1 MNTTRS
7 LVIVLFILALC
18 SCCLPAG
25 AMLQQFSYR
34 GSVLSFS
41 ETNNTVTILATHAWY
56 CEFDSDGSTC
66 SWKPITPQVLTGT
79 VPVPEVFDRITTGST
94 VMAGSLGVPGE
105 TWTGIGLLK
114 TQWGPEALHS
124 TDLYGDLSLLPAPL
138 VAGYGISAT
147 LQPDCDNCT
156 GAICPALSA
165 DLTIIRDGAQVWSGG
180 LHPGEDTQYRDT
192 LDQSGLYVKFVS
204 GSASSRLCPNA
215 TGGMTGPQPLS
226 VFIIHADQAGVS
238 VRPSFPFPE
247 TGSLTIFSFPAG
259 ASVYLDGNQK
269 GVTPLAVSGLDP
281 GEYTLI
287 IENDGYAPYEKK
299 VSINT
304 GKRTMI
310 TIALEPLFGTLR
322 VQSSPSP
329 ASVVVNGEES
339 GMTPLAV
346 KGLTP
351 GDYTVTVSKTGYRTQ
366 NQTAEVRAGQEKLL
380 YVKLSWEK
388 KVDLKR

>member
-1 MNTTRS
+1 
-7 LVIVLFILALC
+7 
-18 SCCLPAG
+18 
-25 AMLQQFSYR
+25 
-34 GSVLSFS
+34 
-41 ETNNTVTILATHAWY
+41 
-56 CEFDSDGSTC
+56 
-66 SWKPITPQVLTGT
+66 
-79 VPVPEVFDRITTGST
+79 
-94 VMAGSLGVPGE
+94 
-105 TWTGIGLLK
+105 
-114 TQWGPEALHS
+114 
-124 TDLYGDLSLLPAPL
+124 
-138 VAGYGISAT
+138 
-147 LQPDCDNCT
+147 
-156 GAICPALSA
+156 
-165 DLTIIRDGAQVWSGG
+165 
-180 LHPGEDTQYRDT
+180 
-192 LDQSGLYVKFVS
+192 VKFVS

-310 TIALEPLFGTLR
+310 TIALEPLFGILR

-346 KGLTP
+346 KGLSP